1 MDSSNTLKNLRKSR
15 CTIKYTRF
23 DFVGESRGLD
33 VGLGCGRK
41 KGKENP
47 LTMVDN
53 RQHRR
58 GEEEEIHGAL
68 QTTTTEEKKRLT
80 SSLREE
86 LDIGLGC
93 GRK

>member
-1 MDSSNTLKNLRKSR
+1 M
-15 CTIKYTRF
+15 
-23 DFVGESRGLD
+23 D

-47 LTMVDN
+47 LTMADY
-53 RQHRR
+53 RQRSG
-58 GEEEEIHGAL
+58 GEEEEICGLL
-68 QTTTTEEKKRLT
+68 QTMATEEKKRLT

-93 GRK
+93 GRKQG